1 MLWLTSGRVTL
12 HLLYFLLI
20 KTMKTKH
27 TILLCCYTAMC
38 ALVLCCSFAFL
49 VIKGGSV
56 INLFIAAAFLVV
68 MICLIA
74 KAVNAW
80 SDAYMK
86 KLLESK
92 RRYHNTEETMP

>member
-12 HLLYFLLI
+12 HLLYSLLI

-27 TILLCCYTAMC
+27 IIFLCCYTALC

-49 VIKGGSV
+49 VINGGSL

-68 MICLIA
+68 MIYLIA
-74 KAVNAW
+74 KAINLF

-92 RRYHNTEETMP
+92 RRYHNTEETLP